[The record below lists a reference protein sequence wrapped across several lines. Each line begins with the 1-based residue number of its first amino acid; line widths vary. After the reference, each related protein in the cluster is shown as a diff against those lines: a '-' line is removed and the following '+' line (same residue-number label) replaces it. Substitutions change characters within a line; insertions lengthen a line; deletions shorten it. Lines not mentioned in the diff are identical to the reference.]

1 MCIPLFF
8 FNSIIWWM
16 FPPAVKSIKPF
27 RIRLQRGQV
36 RRILRRRLG
45 EERRPLLPLEHRQ
58 EELDWCGGLLP
69 KGGRT
74 PGLCH
79 HQCHQA
85 ISGRGVERNRIL
97 VWRQWHWKGGRL
109 EVDRLHSVGIHVL
122 EFWGRLEQPK
132 QCPGIS
138 ELLAMGV
145 KMGMGRR
152 LVHQY
157 QKFCV
162 QQTNLY
168 R

>member
-1 MCIPLFF
+1 
-8 FNSIIWWM
+8 M
-16 FPPAVKSIKPF
+16 FPPAVTIIKIF
-27 RIRLQRGQV
+27 RIGLQRGQV
-36 RRILRRRLG
+36 RRILRTRLG

-85 ISGRGVERNRIL
+85 ISGRGGEENRSRFL

-122 EFWGRLEQPK
+122 EFWQPK
-132 QCPGIS
+132 QCRWIS

-145 KMGMGRR
+145 TMGMGRR
-152 LVHQY
+152 LLPRN